1 MTLSCAD
8 PDRPKPGRS
17 AEWVGDPNPGIV
29 PAVAHVLGE
38 DLGAAHM
45 VALQVADA
53 AMILALGDVARRG
66 DAKELAADEARIERA
81 DLGRSAQN

>member
-1 MTLSCAD
+1 
-8 PDRPKPGRS
+8 
-17 AEWVGDPNPGIV
+17 
-29 PAVAHVLGE
+29 
-38 DLGAAHM
+38 M